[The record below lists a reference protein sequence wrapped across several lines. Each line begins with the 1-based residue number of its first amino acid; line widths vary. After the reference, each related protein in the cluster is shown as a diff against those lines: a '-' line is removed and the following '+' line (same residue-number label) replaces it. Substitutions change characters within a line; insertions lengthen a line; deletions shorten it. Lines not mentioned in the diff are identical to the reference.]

1 MLYMRFVALT
11 IILFFSAL
19 AYAGEPTKLDLLR
32 SDYYVNQAQEQF
44 GLTKEARDA
53 LKQLKLGNM
62 MAYRKV
68 IAPLK
73 KEGKDDEVAIEVQK
87 LNRPFAREAADLLN
101 CSVKDFWS
109 FNNRVGPEMQ
119 KIKRN

>member
-1 MLYMRFVALT
+1 MLDMRFVAFT
-11 IILFFSAL
+11 ITLFFSAL

-32 SDYYVNQAQEQF
+32 SDYYVDQAQEQF

-62 MAYRKV
+62 MAYREV

-109 FNNRVGPEMQ
+109 FNKRVGPEMQ

>member
-1 MLYMRFVALT
+1 MRFLALT

-19 AYAGEPTKLDLLR
+19 AYAGEPTRLDLLR
-32 SDYYVNQAQEQF
+32 SDYYADQAQEQF

-53 LKQLKLGNM
+53 FKQLKLGNM
-62 MAYRKV
+62 MAYREV

-73 KEGKDDEVAIEVQK
+73 EEGKDDEAAVESQK

>member
-1 MLYMRFVALT
+1 MLVMRFVALT
-11 IILFFSAL
+11 IILFFSSL

-32 SDYYVNQAQEQF
+32 SDYYVDQAQEQF

-62 MAYRKV
+62 MAYREV

-109 FNNRVGPEMQ
+109 FNKRVGPEMQ

>member
-1 MLYMRFVALT
+1 MMRTLTLT
-11 IILFFSAL
+11 IILFFSSI
-19 AYAGEPTKLDLLR
+19 AYAGEPTRLDLLR
-32 SDYYVNQAQEQF
+32 SDYYADQAQEQF

-53 LKQLKLGNM
+53 FKQLKLGNM
-62 MAYRKV
+62 MAYREV

-73 KEGKDDEVAIEVQK
+73 KEGKDDEVAIESQK

-109 FNNRVGPEMQ
+109 FNKRVGPEMQ

>member
-1 MLYMRFVALT
+1 MRVLVFT
-11 IILFFSAL
+11 IVLFSFIKVC
-19 AYAGEPTKLDLLR
+19 AGEPTKVDLLR
-32 SDYYVNQAQEQF
+32 SDYYADEAQEQF
-44 GLTKEARDA
+44 GLTKEARDVV
-53 LKQLKLGNM
+53 KQLKLDSM
-62 MAYRKV
+62 LAFREV

-73 KEGKDDEVAIEVQK
+73 KEGKEEEAAMESQK

>member
-1 MLYMRFVALT
+1 MLDMRFVALT

>member
-1 MLYMRFVALT
+1 MLDMRFVAFT
-11 IILFFSAL
+11 ITLFFSAL

-32 SDYYVNQAQEQF
+32 SDYYVDQAQEQF

-53 LKQLKLGNM
+53 FKQLKLSNM
-62 MAYRKV
+62 MAYREV

-73 KEGKDDEVAIEVQK
+73 KEGKDDEAAIEAQK

-109 FNNRVGPEMQ
+109 FNKRVGPEMQ